1 MPEQEAKVTT
11 YYIFH
16 STAETQV
23 AITDD
28 RTGGK
33 IAQAGVWLLGADE
46 KRIHQAGWRAS
57 HWGSA
62 PHDVIA
68 GVSRNGYY
76 LWPQPKKSCPM
87 PTGPKSEKRA
97 ADWIGAA
104 VKVMRIATGEEPED
118 QGLETE
124 KKEEA
129 RQEHDA

>member
-1 MPEQEAKVTT
+1 MTT

-28 RTGGK
+28 RTGARLPKPEFGYWEQMK
-33 IAQAGVWLLGADE
+33 SVSIKPGGGPLIRAD
-46 KRIHQAGWRAS
+46 S
-57 HWGSA
+57 D
-62 PHDVIA
+62 DVIA

-76 LWPQPKKSCPM
+76 LWPQPKKHM

-118 QGLETE
+118 QGPETE